1 MAEHM
6 EVIPVM
12 MGVRSAVPRRLCA
25 RETMLQ
31 IRSTLFLLLVFSL
44 SAISCRG
51 SRVEEAEQTLVL
63 DGGNLFDGR
72 GGPVQSDSRIV
83 VTGEE
88 IVCAGNA
95 ESCPAPDDAQSIE
108 LEDGS
113 WILPGLVDA
122 HVHFGQTGWFDGR
135 PSSLDFSEEFPY
147 EQTMARQKSEP
158 ERYYRA
164 YLCSGVTAVF
174 DTGGYPWSLDLR
186 AATEH
191 NPKAPHI
198 AAAGPRITHAPPEAL
213 NLPAEQ
219 QYLLLSD
226 EEAGRAAVRFMA
238 AFGADAI
245 KVWFLRVREE
255 EEEAIDSRVAAVG
268 EEAAARG
275 LPLIVHATSLREA
288 KVALKAGA
296 HLLVHGVDDQLV
308 DEEFLSL
315 AREKGTIYTPTL
327 LVSDGYRRMFEAVK
341 RVAQP
346 ELDDP
351 NRCVDEETRQKILKS
366 PELYNHPSVRAFEL
380 DLKTYRDRLDAA
392 YARKVENLRRVH
404 QAGITIAM
412 GTDAG
417 NPGTLHGPSIYAELE
432 AMQAAGIEPAELL
445 VMVTRNGA
453 RAMGREDIGTIA
465 TGNVAD
471 IIIVSENPLQ
481 DVKNLRHITHVMR
494 AGKLHRIEEL
504 ARP

>member
-1 MAEHM
+1 M
-6 EVIPVM
+6 
-12 MGVRSAVPRRLCA
+12 SSN
-25 RETMLQ
+25 
-31 IRSTLFLLLVFSL
+31 STLFLLLMFSV
-44 SAISCRG
+44 SAVSTRAAREG
-51 SRVEEAEQTLVL
+51 EAERTLVL
-63 DGGNLFDGR
+63 DGGNLFDGS

-83 VTGEE
+83 VAGEE
-88 IVCAGNA
+88 IVCVGNA

-135 PSSLDFSEEFPY
+135 PSSLDFHEEFPY

-174 DTGGYPWSLDLR
+174 DTGGYPWSLDLS

-191 NPKAPHI
+191 NPNAPHI
-198 AAAGPRITHAPPEAL
+198 AAAGPRITHAPAAAL

-219 QYLLLSD
+219 QYLLLRD
-226 EEAGRAAVRFMA
+226 EEAGRAAVRFMT

-245 KVWFLRVREE
+245 KVWFLRVREG
-255 EEEAIDSRVAAVG
+255 EEEAIDIDARVAAVA
-268 EEAAARG
+268 EEAAAQG

-288 KVALKAGA
+288 KVALRARA

-315 AREKGTIYTPTL
+315 AKENGTIYTPTL
-327 LVSDGYRRMFEAVK
+327 LVGAGYLRMFEAVK
-341 RVAQP
+341 RVSVPQ
-346 ELDDP
+346 LDDP
-351 NRCVDEETRQKILKS
+351 NRCVDEETRQMIVES
-366 PELYNHPSVRAFEL
+366 AELYDHPSVRAFEQ
-380 DLKTYRDRLDAA
+380 DLKAYRDRLDAA
-392 YARKVENLRRVH
+392 YVRKVENLRRVH
-404 QAGITIAM
+404 RAGITIAL

-445 VMVTRNGA
+445 VMATRNGA

-465 TGNVAD
+465 AGNIAD
-471 IIIVSENPLQ
+471 LIIVSESPLQ

-494 AGKLHRIEEL
+494 AGKLHPIEEL

>member
-1 MAEHM
+1 M
-6 EVIPVM
+6 P
-12 MGVRSAVPRRLCA
+12 S
-25 RETMLQ
+25 
-31 IRSTLFLLLVFSL
+31 RSTVFLLLVFSF
-44 SAISCRG
+44 SAFSTKG
-51 SRVEEAEQTLVL
+51 SQESETERTLVL

-72 GGPVQSDSRIV
+72 GGPVQTDPRIV
-83 VTGEE
+83 VTGEA
-88 IVCAGNA
+88 IVCVGNA
-95 ESCPAPDDAQSIE
+95 ESCPAPDGARRIE
-108 LEDGS
+108 LDNGS

-135 PSSLDFSEEFPY
+135 PSSLDFPELFPY
-147 EQTMARQKSEP
+147 EQTMARQKSQP
-158 ERYYRA
+158 ERYFRA

-174 DTGGYPWSLDLR
+174 DTGGYPWSLDFK
-186 AATEH
+186 AAAEH
-191 NPKAPHI
+191 NTRAPHV
-198 AAAGPRITHAPPEAL
+198 AAAGPRITHAPPAAL
-213 NLPAEQ
+213 NLSAEQ

-245 KVWFLRVREE
+245 KVWFLRVREQE
-255 EEEAIDSRVAAVG
+255 REAIDSRVAAVAD
-268 EEAAARG
+268 EAAARG

-288 KVALKAGA
+288 KVALHAGA

-341 RVAQP
+341 RVSKP

-351 NRCVDEETRQKILKS
+351 NRCVDEGTRQMILSS
-366 PELYNHPSVRAFEL
+366 PELYNHPSVRAFDQ
-380 DLKTYRDRLDAA
+380 DLKAYRERLDAV
-392 YARKVENLRRVH
+392 YVRKVENLRRVH
-404 QAGITIAM
+404 EAGIPIAL

-445 VMVTRNGA
+445 VMATRNGA

-465 TGNVAD
+465 AGNVAD
-471 IIIVSENPLQ
+471 IIIVSKNPLE
-481 DVKNLRHITHVMR
+481 DVKHLRHISHVMR